1 MLLPVAVSQYPLNK
15 MLSLLEMTVLCWYLF
30 GTHL

>member
-15 MLSLLEMTVLCWYLF
+15 MLSLLEMTVLC
-30 GTHL
+30 